1 VYACLG
7 RSHQGAEF
15 EFRVCQNKRTCK
27 VRQERSVC
35 QKEGKRGVSEK
46 WGSCEIEWNGD
57 RKWNEGE
64 TRMYGIYMR
73 RSVITTTMVAI

>member
-1 VYACLG
+1 
-7 RSHQGAEF
+7 
-15 EFRVCQNKRTCK
+15 
-27 VRQERSVC
+27 VC

-64 TRMYGIYMR
+64 TRVYGIYTR
-73 RSVITTTMVAI
+73 RSIITTTPDNPERRNTTSEAMHPDMSQIMTLTQWT